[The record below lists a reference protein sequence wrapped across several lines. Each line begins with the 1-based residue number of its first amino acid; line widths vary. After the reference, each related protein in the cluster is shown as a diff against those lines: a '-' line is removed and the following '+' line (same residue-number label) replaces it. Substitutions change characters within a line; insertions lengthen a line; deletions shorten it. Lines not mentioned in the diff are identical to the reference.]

1 MKYDQWKVNITGTDK
16 MDKDA
21 DLVYLCYNSTIK
33 GSLSIENASDFNSLA
48 NFLDSILDKEDG
60 RR

>member
-1 MKYDQWKVNITGTDK
+1 MKVLDIVN
-16 MDKDA
+16 
-21 DLVYLCYNSTIK
+21 YLDNRFP
-33 GSLSIENASDFNSLA
+33 IENASDFNSLA